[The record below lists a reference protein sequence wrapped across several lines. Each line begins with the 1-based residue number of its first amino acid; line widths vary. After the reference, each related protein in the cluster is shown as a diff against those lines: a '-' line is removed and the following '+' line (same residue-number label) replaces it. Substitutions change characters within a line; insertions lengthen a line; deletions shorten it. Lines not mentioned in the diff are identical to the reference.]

1 MTDAVEHPFAPFI
14 RTLGKG
20 KHGSRALSTD
30 EAYSAMK
37 MILTDQV
44 EPMQLGAFLMLMRV
58 KEETPAELAG
68 FVRAARETF
77 TYPANMP
84 EVDIDWS
91 SYAGK
96 RRHLP
101 WFLLSTLMMA
111 NAGIKVFM
119 HGIGG
124 RKDDRAYT
132 PETLAALGIKPCA
145 DLAEAAKRIEET
157 NFAFVPLK
165 NFSPKLAEFIELRPL
180 LGLRSP
186 VHTLSR
192 LLNPFNAKVM
202 MQGIFHPGYQETHQ
216 GAGVL
221 LKQPYL
227 AVLKG
232 DGGEIERDPDIPC
245 LVKVAKNGET
255 FEEEWPAMFPEG
267 QRHLKEELD
276 ISKLAKV
283 WRGEM
288 RDEYGEAAV
297 IGTAAIALKGLGRAE
312 TFDGALALAREMWEK
327 RDTGWLKAA

>member
-1 MTDAVEHPFAPFI
+1 MTAEHPFAHFI

-20 KHGSRALSTD
+20 KQGSRALSAD
-30 EAYSAMK
+30 EAYEAMK

-58 KEETPAELAG
+58 KEETPDELAG
-68 FVRAARETF
+68 FVKAARETF
-77 TYPANMP
+77 AYPAAMP
-84 EVDIDWS
+84 KVDVDWS

-101 WFLLSTLMMA
+101 WFLLSTLMLA

-124 RKDDRAYT
+124 RKDDRVYT
-132 PETLAALGIKPCA
+132 PETLSALGIKPCA
-145 DLAEAAKRIEET
+145 DLAEAAKRLDET
-157 NFAFVPLK
+157 NFAFLPLA
-165 NFSPKLAEFIELRPL
+165 NLSSKLDYIIGLRPL

-192 LLNPFNAKVM
+192 LLNPFHAPVV
-202 MQGIFHPGYQETHQ
+202 MQGIFHPGYQPTHQ
-216 GAGVL
+216 GAGL
-221 LKQPYL
+221 LLNQPYM
-227 AVLKG
+227 AVIKG
-232 DGGEIERDPDIPC
+232 DGGEIERDPDISIV
-245 LVKVAKNGET
+245 VKGVKNGET
-255 FEEEWPAMFPEG
+255 FDEQWPAMFPEG

-283 WRGEM
+283 WRGES

-297 IGTAAIALKGLGRAE
+297 IGTAALVLRGLGRADSVE
-312 TFDGALALAREMWEK
+312 SAQAMAREMWEK